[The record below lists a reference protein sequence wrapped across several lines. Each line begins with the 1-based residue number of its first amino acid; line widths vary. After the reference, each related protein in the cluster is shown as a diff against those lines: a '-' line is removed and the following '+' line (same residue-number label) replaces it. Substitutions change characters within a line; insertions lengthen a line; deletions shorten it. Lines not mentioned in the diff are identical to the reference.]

1 MASNRPPNVSGLA
14 AANLGFDRK
23 TFMNYFSAMEMNRN
37 KVDIRMPFRKFVF
50 AGLPLI
56 LWSFTTTGNGWAQS
70 GFDPSWFQAAPQP
83 FDPAPSAAQP
93 AWVSP
98 LTTTAADS
106 PWLVDTRAQ
115 AVRPLNGNGRPQ
127 AGVEPGWSPV
137 VIARGEFREQVRSL
151 PIEQRPYRPLHFYGN
166 TVRRLR
172 HRGTPLPTA
181 SETLSLPARLLS
193 RE

>member
-1 MASNRPPNVSGLA
+1 
-14 AANLGFDRK
+14 
-23 TFMNYFSAMEMNRN
+23 MEMNLN
-37 KVDIRMPFRKFVF
+37 TIVIRLPFRKLVI
-50 AGLPLI
+50 AGLTLI
-56 LWSFTTTGNGWAQS
+56 LWWATTTTSGWAQT
-70 GFDPSWFQAAPQP
+70 GFDPSSLQAVPRP
-83 FDPAPSAAQP
+83 FDPAMSAAQP

-98 LTTTAADS
+98 LTTPATDS
-106 PWLVDTRAQ
+106 SWLVDTRAQ
-115 AVRPLNGNGRPQ
+115 AVRPLDGNGRPQ

-172 HRGTPLPTA
+172 YRGTPLPTA